1 MATLNRKRWF
11 QIHGWLALP
20 VWVVFSFVCLSGT
33 IAVVSHEITWLVNPA
48 ARADNPEGLPR
59 KPLPELVQAVR
70 EAAPEAHIADIF
82 VLEPYLVTAVGIRTA
97 EGVPARAYV
106 NPYTGQVQAISG
118 GPTFIGFMRSLHG
131 WLLFPWH
138 HNYSVGY
145 YLVAAMSLVTL
156 GALITGVVIYR
167 RFWRAFTRPQLR
179 LGSGLRVFM
188 GDLHRLAGAWSLWF
202 LLLIGATGLWYLTQ
216 AVLWH
221 NEVDIWSHPDPV
233 PLTSI
238 PVTIDGTPARPIDL
252 ADALE
257 RARTALPSL
266 DPSYI
271 SLPEFSR
278 GHISIAGSGEN
289 WLFDQYAYRA
299 FIDPWS
305 GEVAQLRQPASMN
318 ALQALGHIADPLH
331 YGTIGGLWTKLLWF
345 VFGLLLSGMSVT
357 GFVIWGRRTARE
369 AGIRSAAK
377 HSPALGELRA

>member
-1 MATLNRKRWF
+1 MASLNRKRWF

-20 VWVVFSFVCLSGT
+20 VWVVFCFVCLTGT
-33 IAVVSHEITWLVNPA
+33 IAVVSHEITWLANPA
-48 ARADNPEGLPR
+48 ARAHNPDDLPR
-59 KPLPELVQAVR
+59 KPLPELVDAVR
-70 EAAPEAHIADIF
+70 EAAPQAHIADII
-82 VLEPYLVTAVGIRTA
+82 VLEPYLVTAIGIRTPD
-97 EGVPARAYV
+97 GLPARAYV
-106 NPYTGQVQAISG
+106 NPYTAEVQAIAG

-167 RFWRAFTRPQLR
+167 RFWRAYTRPQLR

-188 GDLHRLAGAWSLWF
+188 GDLHRLTGAWSLWF
-202 LLLIGATGLWYLTQ
+202 LLIIGTTGLWYLTQ

-221 NEVDIWSHPDPV
+221 NEVDIWNHPDPV
-233 PLTSI
+233 PLTDV
-238 PVTIDGTPARPIDL
+238 PFTVDGKPAQPIDL
-252 ADALE
+252 AEALE
-257 RARTALPSL
+257 RARTALPSIE
-266 DPSYI
+266 PSYI

-299 FIDPWS
+299 FVDPWS
-305 GEVAQLRQPASMN
+305 GEIAQLRQPASMN
-318 ALQALGHIADPLH
+318 ALQILSHIADPLH
-331 YGTIGGLWTKLLWF
+331 YGTLGGLWTKLLWF
-345 VFGLLLSGMSVT
+345 VFGLLLSAMSVT
-357 GFVIWGRRTARE
+357 GFVIWGRRTTRE

-377 HSPALGELRA
+377 RSPALEEVRT

>member
-70 EAAPEAHIADIF
+70 EAAPEAHIADIV
-82 VLEPYLVTAVGIRTA
+82 VLEPYLVTAIGIRTA

-167 RFWRAFTRPQLR
+167 RFWRAYTRPQLR

-238 PVTIDGTPARPIDL
+238 PATIDGTPARPIDL

-318 ALQALGHIADPLH
+318 ALQALSHIADPLH